1 MAQGSVHERFAERAA
16 LVPHEIA
23 VVCGEQQLTYAE
35 LDRRANGI
43 ACRLLDL
50 GVLHED
56 PVAILMERSVHL
68 AAAVLG
74 VLKAGAAYLPLHSG
88 NPAKRNEAV
97 TQQAGARVLIAD
109 NTALSEQAP
118 TEGLTVLDPVGVPPG
133 TNPHVD
139 TPAHSLAYVMY
150 TSGSTGTPKGVA
162 VTHRD
167 VLALVDDSLWQGR
180 RHERVLMLAPYAFD
194 VSTYEL
200 WVPLLHGGLLAMA
213 PAVFDVDTLRRLL
226 KDHRITGLQLTAGL
240 FRVVA
245 DEAPDCFT
253 GVREVMTGGDVIS
266 PTAVARVLEACP
278 GTLVRAMYGPTETT
292 LFATHHPMTEAPR
305 GSVPLGRPLDG
316 MAAYVLD
323 DGLMPTPAG
332 EAGELYV
339 AGAGVARGYLG
350 RPGPTAEHF
359 LADPYG
365 PRGTRMYRTGD
376 IARLNTNGELEFLG
390 RAGNQV
396 KVRGFR
402 IEPGEIE
409 TALAVLVPNASVV
422 VAARGG
428 DANDRR
434 LVAYLVPGTDEAVP
448 TAEELRRQLAEK
460 LPDYMVPSAFVV
472 LDALPLTRNG
482 KVDHRALPD
491 PGTAAGDVADGPRDA
506 VEQVLVRLFAQ
517 VLETGPVGIHDD
529 FFELGGT
536 SLGATRLLSRIRA
549 ELGVRPSVRD
559 LMNLRTA
566 AALAASLHRG
576 PLPENRRTEP
586 GKEQTTA
593 DSKGRNTGSEGLQP
607 LLTLRANGSRT
618 PVFCVHPGGG
628 MGWCYTGLLRHLPN
642 DVPLYALQAR
652 GLTGTEP
659 VARSMDEMAGDYLDQ
674 IRRIQPT
681 GPYRLI
687 GWSFGGNAAHSMA
700 VRLRTQGEEVALL
713 AVLDADHGGARDH
726 SMPRPPRHVLNIA
739 FDGLGAFDAEP
750 GDGPLDAHRIQ
761 QILQEHGSPLADF
774 GTDVLDAIVAVTAND
789 IRVSDAARPGH
800 FDGDMLFFE
809 ATDRTGAP
817 TGLADVWRPHIGGRI
832 ERQAVAFDHMRLMT
846 REALDVIG
854 PVLARRLGS

>member
-1 MAQGSVHERFAERAA
+1 MAQGSVPERFAERVA
-16 LVPHEIA
+16 LIPHEIA
-23 VVCGEQQLTYAE
+23 VVSGEQRLTYAE

-43 ACRLLDL
+43 ARRLLDL
-50 GVLHED
+50 GVLPEE
-56 PVAILMERSVHL
+56 PVAILMERSAHL
-68 AAAVLG
+68 AVAVIG

-88 NPAKRNEAV
+88 NPVKRHEAV
-97 TQQAGARVLIAD
+97 TQQAGARVLITD
-109 NTALSEQAP
+109 TALRAHAP
-118 TEGLTVLDPVGVPPG
+118 ADGLTVLDPVGVPPS
-133 TNPHVD
+133 TDPQVD

-200 WVPLLHGGLLAMA
+200 WVPLLHGGLLVMA
-213 PAVFDVDTLRRLL
+213 PDAFDVDTLRRLL

-245 DEAPDCFT
+245 DEAPDCLT
-253 GVREVMTGGDVIS
+253 GIREVMTGGDVVS
-266 PTAVARVLEACP
+266 PTAVARVLDACP

-316 MAAYVLD
+316 MTAYVLD
-323 DGLMPTPAG
+323 DGLVPAPVG
-332 EAGELYV
+332 EAGELYL

-350 RPGPTAEHF
+350 RSGRTAEHF

-376 IARLNTNGELEFLG
+376 LARLNANGELEFLG
-390 RAGNQV
+390 RVGNQV

-402 IEPGEIE
+402 IELGEIE
-409 TALAVLVPNASVV
+409 TALAALLPDAPVVV
-422 VAARGG
+422 VARGD

-434 LVAYLVPGTDEAVP
+434 LVAYLVSGADEEMP
-448 TAEELRRQLAEK
+448 TAEELSRQLAET

-472 LDALPLTRNG
+472 LDALPLTLNG
-482 KVDHRALPD
+482 KVDHGALPD
-491 PGTAAGDVADGPRDA
+491 LGTGADDEVAAPRDA
-506 VEQVLVRLFAQ
+506 VEKDLVRLFAQ
-517 VLETGPVGIHDD
+517 VLKTESVGIHDD

-549 ELGVRPSVRD
+549 ELDVRLAVRD
-559 LMNLRTA
+559 LMNLRTV
-566 AALAASLHRG
+566 AALAASLRRDH
-576 PLPENRRTEP
+576 LLENWSTDGGMERR
-586 GKEQTTA
+586 TA
-593 DSKGRNTGSEGLQP
+593 DSKGRDAGSEALRP

-628 MGWCYTGLLRHLPN
+628 MAWCYTGLLHHLPN

-652 GLTGTEP
+652 GLIGTEP
-659 VARSMDEMAGDYLDQ
+659 VAHSMDEMVGDYLDQ

-681 GPYRLI
+681 GPYQLI

-700 VRLRTQGEEVALL
+700 ARLRTQGEEVSLL
-713 AVLDADHGGARDH
+713 AVLDAGHGGARDH
-726 SMPRPPRHVLNIA
+726 SVPRPPRHVLHVA
-739 FDGLGAFDAEP
+739 FDGLDAFDAEP
-750 GDGPLDAHRIQ
+750 GDALPDAHRIQ
-761 QILQEHGSPLADF
+761 QILQEHDSPLADV
-774 GTDVLDAIVAVTAND
+774 GTDVIDAVVAVTANN
-789 IRVSDAARPGH
+789 IRISDAARPGH

-817 TGLADVWRPHIGGRI
+817 TALADVWRPHIGGRI
-832 ERQAVAFDHMRLMT
+832 ERQIVAFDHMRLMT

-854 PVLARRLGS
+854 PALARRLGS

>member
-1 MAQGSVHERFAERAA
+1 MAPGSIPERFAERAA

-23 VVCGEQQLTYAE
+23 VVCGEQRLTYAE

-43 ACRLLDL
+43 ARRLLDL
-50 GVLHED
+50 GVLPEE

-68 AAAVLG
+68 AVVVIG

-88 NPAKRNEAV
+88 NPVKRHEMV
-97 TQQAGARVLIAD
+97 TRQAGARVLIAD
-109 NTALSEQAP
+109 TALRAHAP
-118 TEGLTVLDPVGVPPG
+118 ADGLTVLDPAGVTPG
-133 TNPHVD
+133 TDPHID
-139 TPAHSLAYVMY
+139 TPAHALAYVMY
-150 TSGSTGTPKGVA
+150 TSGSTGTPKGIA
-162 VTHRD
+162 VTHQD

-200 WVPLLHGGLLAMA
+200 WVPLLHGGLLVMA
-213 PAVFDVDTLRRLL
+213 PEPFDVDTLRRLL

-266 PTAVARVLEACP
+266 PTAVARVLDACP

-323 DGLMPTPAG
+323 NGLVHTPVG
-332 EAGELYV
+332 EAGELYL

-350 RPGPTAEHF
+350 RSGRTAEHF

-376 IARLNTNGELEFLG
+376 LARLNADGELEFLG

-402 IEPGEIE
+402 IELGEIE
-409 TALAVLVPNASVV
+409 TALAALVPDAPVV
-422 VAARGG
+422 VTARGE

-434 LVAYLVPGTDEAVP
+434 LVAYLVPGPDKALP
-448 TAEELRRQLAEK
+448 TAGELSRQLAET

-472 LDALPLTRNG
+472 LDALPLTVNG
-482 KVDHRALPD
+482 KVDHRALPA
-491 PGTAAGDVADGPRDA
+491 PGTGADDVAGAPRDA
-506 VEQVLVRLFAQ
+506 VEQHLVRLFVQ
-517 VLETGPVGIHDD
+517 VLKTESVGIRDD

-549 ELGVRPSVRD
+549 ELGVRLSVRD
-559 LMNLRTA
+559 LMNLRTV
-566 AALAASLHRG
+566 AALAASLPRAR
-576 PLPENRRTEP
+576 LPEKRRTDG
-586 GKEQTTA
+586 GKHQTAA
-593 DSKGRNTGSEGLQP
+593 DSKDRDAGSEALRP
-607 LLTLRANGSRT
+607 LLTLRAHGSRT

-628 MGWCYTGLLRHLPN
+628 MAWCYTGLLRHLPN
-642 DVPLYALQAR
+642 DVPVYALQAR

-659 VARSMDEMAGDYLDQ
+659 VARSMDEMVGDYLDQ

-687 GWSFGGNAAHSMA
+687 GWSFGGNAAQSMA
-700 VRLRTQGEEVALL
+700 ARLRTQGAEVSLL
-713 AVLDADHGGARDH
+713 AVLDAGHGGARDH
-726 SMPRPPRHVLNIA
+726 SVPRPPRHVLHVA
-739 FDGLGAFDAEP
+739 FDGLAAFDAET

-761 QILQEHGSPLADF
+761 QILQEHDSPLADV
-774 GTDVLDAIVAVTAND
+774 GTDVIDAIVAVTANN
-789 IRVSDAARPGH
+789 IRVSDDDRPRH

-809 ATDRTGAP
+809 STDRTGAP

-832 ERQAVAFDHMRLMT
+832 ERRIVGFDHMRLMT